1 MRFSK
6 IIATGSYLPEK
17 VVTNSDMAQFVDTSD
32 EWISTRTGIKER
44 RFAEDNQK
52 TSDLAY
58 EAAIKTLENAKLIA
72 EDLDMIIVATTT
84 ADNIFPSVAAKLQA
98 LLGIQN
104 NIPAFDLQAVCSGFI
119 YGLSVADSMIKN
131 HLASRILLV
140 GAETMSRLLD
150 FKDRSTCVLFGDGAA
165 AVILEATHKDPKK
178 EASGIISTHI
188 HSQGKYYDILK
199 AESRPLQ
206 KNNKQAAIQMNGAEV
221 YKVAVNALS
230 QVVSEALTANNMK
243 KSDIDWLVPH
253 QANKRI
259 IDSMAKKLNL
269 SSENVIITI
278 DKHANTSAA
287 SIPLA
292 LDEAIQSGRI
302 QKGQTILLE
311 AAGGGMT
318 WGAALIRL

>member
-6 IIATGSYLPEK
+6 IISTGSYLPENI
-17 VVTNSDMAQFVDTSD
+17 VTNDDLAKFVDTSD
-32 EWISTRTGIKER
+32 EWISSRTGIKQR
-44 RFAEDNQK
+44 HFANEGQK

-58 EAAIKTLENAKLIA
+58 QAATRALEKAGLKA
-72 EDLDMIIVATTT
+72 EELDMIIVATTT
-84 ADNIFPSVAAKLQA
+84 PDNIFPSVAAKLQS
-98 LLGIQN
+98 LLHIEK
-104 NIPAFDLQAVCSGFI
+104 NIPAFDIQAVCSGFV
-119 YGLSVADSMIKN
+119 YGLSVADSMIKSGS
-131 HLASRILLV
+131 ASRILLV
-140 GAETMSRLLD
+140 GAETLSSIID
-150 FKDRSTCVLFGDGAA
+150 FKDRTTCVLFGDGAG
-165 AVILEATHKDPKK
+165 AVILEATTENPKQK
-178 EASGIISTHI
+178 AAGILSTHL

-199 AESRPLQ
+199 VEGEL
-206 KNNKQAAIQMNGAEV
+206 KAAIHMDGPEV
-221 YKVAVNALS
+221 YKVAVTSLS
-230 QVVSEALTANNMK
+230 SVVSEALAHNNMD

-269 SSENVIITI
+269 SSENVVVTI

-292 LDEAIQSGRI
+292 LDQAIQSGRI
-302 QKGQTILLE
+302 KKGHMILLE

>member
-6 IIATGSYLPEK
+6 ILSTGSYLPENI
-17 VVTNSDMAQFVDTSD
+17 VTNHDMTKFVDTSD
-32 EWISTRTGIKER
+32 EWISSRTGIKER
-44 RFAEDNQK
+44 RFASDDQK

-58 EAAIKTLENAKLIA
+58 EAAIKALKNANLNANDI
-72 EDLDMIIVATTT
+72 DMIIVATTT
-84 ADNIFPSVAAKLQA
+84 PDNIFPSVATKLQS
-98 LLGIQN
+98 LLNIEK
-104 NIPAFDLQAVCSGFI
+104 NIPAFDIQAVCSGFV
-119 YGLSVADSMIKN
+119 YGLSIADSMIKN

-140 GAETMSRLLD
+140 GAETLSRIID
-150 FKDRSTCVLFGDGAA
+150 FNDRTTCVLFGDGAG
-165 AVILEATHKDPKK
+165 AVILEATDEDPKK
-178 EASGIISTHI
+178 QGAGILSTHL

-199 AESRPLQ
+199 VEANP
-206 KNNKQAAIQMNGAEV
+206 KAAIHMDGPEV
-221 YKVAVNALS
+221 YKVAVTALS
-230 QVVSEALTANNMK
+230 RVVSEALAHNNMD

-269 SSENVIITI
+269 SSENVVITI

-292 LDEAIQSGRI
+292 LDQAIQSNRI
-302 QKGQTILLE
+302 KKGQTILLE